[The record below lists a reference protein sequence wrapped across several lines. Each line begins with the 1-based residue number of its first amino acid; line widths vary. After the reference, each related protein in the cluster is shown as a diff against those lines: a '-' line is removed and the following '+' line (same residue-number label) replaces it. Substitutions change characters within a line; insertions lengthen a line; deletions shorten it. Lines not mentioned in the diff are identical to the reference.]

1 MSVGGKVDDVFSV
14 PVTVTGRVIGLS
26 RGLEVKLE
34 SRAFTDI
41 GPTALIEIGGI
52 RLVLMAKR
60 TFAVNQ
66 PILYT
71 HLGLEIEKAKMVVVK
86 TASNFQFFDR
96 WTSDMIR
103 VDSPGTTQSDLTA
116 FTWENLPRPIH
127 PIDNI
132 TEWRASEL

>member
-1 MSVGGKVDDVFSV
+1 LEVGGKVDDVFSK
-14 PVTVTGRVIGLS
+14 PLTVTGKVIGLS

-52 RLVLMAKR
+52 RLVLQSQR
-60 TFAVNQ
+60 SFAVNQ

-71 HLGLEIEKAKMVVVK
+71 HLGLDINDAKMVVVK

-96 WTSDMIR
+96 WTNKMIR

-127 PIDNI
+127 PIDDI
-132 TEWRASEL
+132 PEWRASEQ